1 MTALSLAAEAASVRD
16 FSFKGALYV
25 AVIALAAPVLV
36 NLAPKLRMPAVV
48 LEIVLGILVGPAV
61 LDWVHVDV
69 PLSVLAL
76 IGLAFLLFLAG
87 LEIDPARLRGRM
99 ARLSGAFLV
108 SLVLAGAL
116 AYLFDAIEPIR
127 DPLFVAIVLASTSL
141 GLVVPVLSDA
151 GENSS
156 AFGQVVLAAS
166 SLAEFGTILLLSLFF
181 SQSSSTTGSQVVLLV
196 AFVGLVGAVA
206 FGMTRADRS
215 PRIASTLMK
224 LENTSAQLGV
234 RIAITLLLLF
244 TAMATELGFE
254 AILGAF
260 VAGAVLRVADRR
272 EYMIHAEFRRK
283 IEAIGYGFLIPVF
296 FVTSGMGVDMKALL
310 RRPEHLV
317 LVPLF
322 LVALLVARG
331 TPAFLYSAFFDRRH
345 QVAAGLLQATSLTFV
360 VIAER
365 LGVELSVFDAATGA
379 ALVCAG
385 LLSVMLFPA
394 FALRLL
400 GDSQGASIDDDGAAT
415 AFPPTEALQPP
426 VDPEPDAI
434 A

>member
-1 MTALSLAAEAASVRD
+1 MFAASLAAEAASVRL
-16 FSFKGALYV
+16 FSFKGSLYV
-25 AVIALAAPVLV
+25 AAIALAAPIIV
-36 NLAPKLRMPAVV
+36 NLVPKLRMPAVV
-48 LEIVLGILVGPAV
+48 LEIVFGILVGPAV
-61 LDWVHVDV
+61 LGWVRIDV
-69 PLSVLAL
+69 PLAVLAL

-99 ARLSGAFLV
+99 GRLSGAFVV

-151 GENSS
+151 GENNS

-166 SLAEFGTILLLSLFF
+166 SLAEFGTILLISLFF
-181 SQSSSTTGSQVVLLV
+181 SQSSSTTGSQIVLLV
-196 AFVGLVGAVA
+196 AFVGLVAAVA
-206 FGMTRADRS
+206 FGVTRADRS
-215 PRIASTLMK
+215 PRIAKTLVK
-224 LENTSAQLGV
+224 LESTSAQLGV
-234 RIAITLLLLF
+234 RIAIALLLLF

-272 EYMIHAEFRRK
+272 EYMVHAEFRRK

-296 FVTSGMGVDMKALL
+296 FVTSGMSVDMRSRF
-310 RRPEHLV
+310 RRPEHLI

-322 LVALLVARG
+322 LLALLVVRG
-331 TPAFLYSAFFDRRH
+331 LPALFYTAFFDRRH
-345 QVAAGLLQATSLTFV
+345 QIAAGLLQATSLTFV

-365 LGVELSVFDAATGA
+365 LGVELAVFDAATGA

-385 LLSVMLFPA
+385 LLSVVLFPA

-400 GDSQGASIDDDGAAT
+400 GDNQDAAIEGIDAA
-415 AFPPTEALQPP
+415 AVFPPD
-426 VDPEPDAI
+426 VNPEPDAI